1 MGSPDER
8 NGLATMPI
16 SFALDSPSRAFFFS
30 GTKKEECVME
40 NKTKSTTSA
49 GKSSRD
55 HVRKLTTMGMLTA
68 LGLVLGALV
77 HFPLFPT
84 APFLKYDPADIAIL
98 IGTMIYGPLAGFV
111 LTFLVNFLQA
121 VLSSSGSGWIGF
133 VMNAA
138 STGAMA
144 IVAGNLYKHSKKNLP
159 GAALSLGAGALTMTA
174 VMAGMN
180 LLLTPLFMGTPLD
193 TVLKMLVP
201 TIIPFNLLKAG
212 INCLATFVIYKPIQ
226 KLVG

>member
-1 MGSPDER
+1 MANE
-8 NGLATMPI
+8 I
-16 SFALDSPSRAFFFS
+16 
-30 GTKKEECVME
+30 
-40 NKTKSTTSA
+40 KSTTPA
-49 GKSSRD
+49 EKSGRYS
-55 HVRKLTTMGMLTA
+55 VRKLTTMGMLTA
-68 LGLVLGALV
+68 LGVLLGALV

-98 IGTMIYGPLAGFV
+98 IGTMVYGPLAGFV

-133 VMNAA
+133 VMNVA

-144 IVAGNLYKHSKKNLP
+144 IVAGNLYKHSKNNLP
-159 GAALSLGAGALTMTA
+159 GAALSLGAGTLTMTV

-180 LLLTPLFMGTPLD
+180 LLLTPLFMGTPID
-193 TVLKMLVP
+193 TVLQMMVP
-201 TIIPFNLLKAG
+201 VIIPFNLLKAG
-212 INCLATFVIYKPIQ
+212 INSVATFLIYKPIQ